1 VGFASVIQVAEAANG
16 SFLVAMESAAQTRQA
31 PLPLIEAIAYV
42 NTRWEWIGTPSGD
55 RGVGPMNILPSQIDQ
70 AATLSG
76 HTRAQIGSELNANF
90 DAGTA
95 LLAHFH
101 TIGTDLASW
110 QHALF
115 STQGAI
121 VTGQIYDALRAG
133 VTRTTSTGETITFS
147 PQTLPNPALAVMSPA
162 IALSSDYAPAAW
174 VPASASNYSVAN
186 RPHDYTVDMIVIHDI
201 EGSYGSAIQTFQ
213 NPARHASAHF
223 IVSYKGLVT
232 QMVREKDIAWHAGNW
247 DYNTRAIGIEHEGF
261 AWTPGLYTTAEYKAS
276 AAIAA
281 SICSRFGVPM
291 DRAHVIGHNQVP
303 DPNNPTLF
311 GGADHHTDPGPYWN
325 WTYYMSQAQADAN
338 ALPSPPRM
346 MPDPV
351 AVNGLTSVTVT
362 WEPARSCHAP
372 ISGYTVVGE
381 PGNLTMNLPSTATS
395 ATFAG
400 LQQETTYTFTV
411 TAHNSYGDDS
421 LNSNPATPGRCATVG
436 VTTSPASPQRSG
448 TPIQLTA
455 GSTGCPNPRYEF
467 WVLAPG
473 TTTWQLGQAYSSS
486 PTFDVNTIGKL
497 AGIYHF
503 SIWAQDSASPGNG
516 SNSLGSWDG
525 YGSAQFTVNPAYCS
539 AITVAAAPP
548 STAALGTPVAIT
560 GSASGCPAPLYE
572 FWMLAPGASTWA
584 LAQAYSANPTFNWP
598 TTGKPQGAYV
608 ISVWARDASSG
619 GIGGNVLGTWDKY
632 ATVQYKLN
640 LITCSSVTAASS
652 PANAAAAGTPV
663 AITGTATDCPKPV
676 YQFWILEPGS
686 STWHIIQAYSSN
698 ATLQWN
704 TAGKA
709 AGTYRFSLWARDLS
723 SAGTAG
729 NSLGRWDSYIALTY
743 SLS

>member
-1 VGFASVIQVAEAANG
+1 
-16 SFLVAMESAAQTRQA
+16 
-31 PLPLIEAIAYV
+31 
-42 NTRWEWIGTPSGD
+42 
-55 RGVGPMNILPSQIDQ
+55 
-70 AATLSG
+70 
-76 HTRAQIGSELNANF
+76 
-90 DAGTA
+90 
-95 LLAHFH
+95 
-101 TIGTDLASW
+101 
-110 QHALF
+110 
-115 STQGAI
+115 
-121 VTGQIYDALRAG
+121 
-133 VTRTTSTGETITFS
+133 
-147 PQTLPNPALAVMSPA
+147 
-162 IALSSDYAPAAW
+162 
-174 VPASASNYSVAN
+174 
-186 RPHDYTVDMIVIHDI
+186 
-201 EGSYGSAIQTFQ
+201 
-213 NPARHASAHF
+213 
-223 IVSYKGLVT
+223 
-232 QMVREKDIAWHAGNW
+232 
-247 DYNTRAIGIEHEGF
+247 
-261 AWTPGLYTTAEYKAS
+261 
-276 AAIAA
+276 
-281 SICSRFGVPM
+281 
-291 DRAHVIGHNQVP
+291 
-303 DPNNPTLF
+303 
-311 GGADHHTDPGPYWN
+311 
-325 WTYYMSQAQADAN
+325 
-338 ALPSPPRM
+338 
-346 MPDPV
+346 
-351 AVNGLTSVTVT
+351 
-362 WEPARSCHAP
+362 
-372 ISGYTVVGE
+372 
-381 PGNLTMNLPSTATS
+381 
-395 ATFAG
+395 
-400 LQQETTYTFTV
+400 
-411 TAHNSYGDDS
+411 
-421 LNSNPATPGRCATVG
+421 
-436 VTTSPASPQRSG
+436 
-448 TPIQLTA
+448 
-455 GSTGCPNPRYEF
+455 
-467 WVLAPG
+467 LAPG

-676 YQFWILEPGS
+676 YQFWIPQPGS